1 MKNKTEIRQSKL
13 LMHLIDEY
21 IETNE
26 PVSSGLLCKKYLSY
40 VSPATI
46 RIDLHKMEG
55 KNLIFQPHTSAG
67 RIPTLNGFKK
77 YFEIIE
83 KNIEKN
89 NYKQVDTL
97 QKILIAN
104 YKDIPLALHYIKQLL
119 AKETEQLSFVAEPE
133 IANGYLKNFSAFKI
147 DDNKILFVVSLDSG
161 IDKTVII
168 KCESNISP
176 NQLKALVRYINDE
189 LYGARIFDI
198 QNKYLRE
205 LNSKMNSDNGLMIS
219 FMEEI
224 KKALSEI
231 SNYFIFFDGNIN
243 FLEQPEFDSKKEI
256 ISFLGLMQRQDLIFS
271 KMQEKA
277 KEDKPY
283 YIISGDE
290 FGQPKWS
297 KLVIVFS
304 KYHLFDIPGY
314 LGIVSP
320 IRMNY
325 RKTIPIIK
333 DMAKAIT
340 ETTKKGM
347 VIQYEK

>member
-1 MKNKTEIRQSKL
+1 MKNKTEIRQSQL
-13 LMHLIDEY
+13 LMYLIDEY

-40 VSPATI
+40 VSPATV

-83 KNIEKN
+83 ESIN
-89 NYKQVDTL
+89 NTKYKQVENL

-119 AKETEQLSFVAEPE
+119 AKETDQLSFVAEPE
-133 IANGYLKNFSAFKI
+133 IANGYLKSFSAFKI
-147 DDNKILFVVSLDSG
+147 SENKILFVVSLDSG

-168 KCESNISP
+168 KCENNISS

-198 QNKYLRE
+198 QNKYLKE
-205 LNSKMNSDNGLMIS
+205 LNSKLETDNGLRIS

-231 SNYFIFFDGNIN
+231 SNYFIFFDGDIN

-256 ISFLGLMQRQDLIFS
+256 ISFLGLMQRQDIIFS

-277 KEDKPY
+277 VEDKPY
-283 YIISGDE
+283 YIINGDE

-297 KLVIVFS
+297 KVVIVFS
-304 KYHLFDIPGY
+304 RYQLFDIPSY
-314 LGIVSP
+314 LGIISP
-320 IRMNY
+320 IRMDY
-325 RKTIPIIK
+325 RKTIPIVR

-340 ETTKKGM
+340 EITKKGM
-347 VIQYEK
+347 VVQYEK